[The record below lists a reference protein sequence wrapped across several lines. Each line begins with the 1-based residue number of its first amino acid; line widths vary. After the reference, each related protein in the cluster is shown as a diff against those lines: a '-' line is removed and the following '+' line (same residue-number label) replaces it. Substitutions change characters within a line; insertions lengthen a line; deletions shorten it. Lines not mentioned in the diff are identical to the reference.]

1 MLSLVIAAIVL
12 IILFKILNVNNYPEK
27 SMLYCANKQF
37 LDEFLKRVPELN
49 DPYIPTRFWGF
60 SGHIQTIV
68 QGVISRLNCPLVNGY
83 RVYLKLTDGATLSYD
98 LYQKQEEHPEGGD
111 FTLAVCPGIGNNSE
125 SVYIRRIVFNA
136 QKHGYRVAVLNHI
149 GTLATVPVTSPR
161 IFNYGNTCDYSAM
174 IKDIV
179 RRYRNTRIVC
189 LGFSMGGN
197 LVTKYIGEPR
207 VKPSNVIAG
216 MSVCQG
222 YDANRAMKL
231 LLEWRGFRRMYIYAM
246 TENMKAILRRW
257 TNALFTEDIRKQYG
271 VTRHAVFNSGT
282 LQELDDVY
290 TKRMLGFKSVQE
302 FYRSMSSC
310 HHMKNIRVPM
320 VFLNALD
327 DPIVPPPLL
336 EIPRDVALNN
346 ENVIYIEQKFGGH
359 LGFYEGGFIY
369 SNPLTWQ
376 DRILVKIGHALTLGY
391 SSANKSEAKEKLGD
405 LDLKG
410 GEGATP
416 NLGPVNFKGLLK
428 QDSQESEYEAM
439 EEIFRKANKIPFFET
454 PVTSEVSASSQEDG
468 GLTSTESSASD
479 LDTEADLLEEDGDE
493 GDSMRSATLTP
504 PNTPIIPRLRT
515 KTGKPLNLLAM

>member
-1 MLSLVIAAIVL
+1 MLSLVICAVVL

-27 SMLYCANKQF
+27 SMLYCANKSF
-37 LDEFLKRVPELN
+37 LEEFLKRVPELN
-49 DPYIPTRFWGF
+49 EPYIPTRFWGF

-68 QGVISRLNCPLVNGY
+68 QGVISRLACPLVNGY

-98 LYQKQEEHPEGGD
+98 LYQKQDDHPEGGD

-149 GTLATVPVTSPR
+149 GTLKTVPVTSPR
-161 IFNYGNTCDYSAM
+161 IFTYGNTCDYSAM
-174 IKDIV
+174 VKDIV
-179 RRYRNTRIVC
+179 RRYRTTRIVC

-222 YDANRAMKL
+222 YDANRAMNL

-246 TENMKAILRRW
+246 TENIKVILRRW
-257 TNALFTEDIRKQYG
+257 SHALFTEDIRKQYG

-282 LQELDDVY
+282 LKELDDVY
-290 TKRMLGFKSVQE
+290 MKRMLGFNTTQE
-302 FYRSMSSC
+302 FYSSMSSC

-327 DPIVPPPLL
+327 DPIVPPELL

-346 ENVIYIEQKFGGH
+346 ENIIYIEQKFGGH

-369 SNPLTWQ
+369 SNPLTWV
-376 DRILVKIGHALTLGY
+376 DRVLVKIGHALTMGHT
-391 SSANKSEAKEKLGD
+391 NKVEIKENFELTDSGEGHPSGIW
-405 LDLKG
+405 LKG
-410 GEGATP
+410 L
-416 NLGPVNFKGLLK
+416 NK
-428 QDSQESEYEAM
+428 QNSLESESGDEAGQM
-439 EEIFRKANKIPFFET
+439 FLKPDKIPFFET
-454 PVTSEVSASSQEDG
+454 PVTSEMSSSHDSVEEDQEGED
-468 GLTSTESSASD
+468 TEGD
-479 LDTEADLLEEDGDE
+479 LETEADLEADTESDDGIMD
-493 GDSMRSATLTP
+493 GGAPPTLTP
-504 PNTPIIPRLRT
+504 PNTPVSASRAR
-515 KTGKPLNLLAM
+515 KPLKGMSLLSM